1 MLLSHLSFTLRL
13 DIWKNKMNKRIVFVP
28 VGGLANRMRSVASAI
43 ALAED
48 TVSKIQ
54 VKWFC
59 DWALN
64 APFCKLFQPIA
75 EITEA
80 SFLDAD
86 IRPPKKAQFP
96 CAGIVSETH
105 VPFLPLRRRNA

>member
-48 TVSKIQ
+48 TASKI
-54 VKWFC
+54 
-59 DWALN
+59 
-64 APFCKLFQPIA
+64 
-75 EITEA
+75 
-80 SFLDAD
+80 AD
-86 IRPPKKAQFP
+86 IRPSKKAQFP

-105 VPFLPLRRRNA
+105 VPFLPL